1 MINSNETLI
10 NQDNREVIIKKLD
23 ESNEN
28 VELEDLFL
36 FDLSPYYEEKLDN
49 SFFSKQLEFIQEKN
63 RLKHN
68 PEISFTSEQ
77 IRIYNGIIENKRCI
91 VSAPTSFGKTML
103 VKEYI
108 FNFQPDK
115 VVFIVPTNSLADELL
130 DDFKTIFTSNGY
142 VVFDS
147 IKNTESILEKSI
159 FIGTQEKY
167 YNFKNFYEDNIDLFV
182 IDEAYKLTDPI
193 KGSREVLLN
202 RSLVDTL
209 EKSDKLILLMPL
221 VNSIMG
227 LENYDFKILQSDYA
241 PVAKNFNGIKDLN
254 KLINQEIL
262 NNESINLVYY
272 NSPSELEK
280 SYLKHFQTLNN
291 AIELKDSWT
300 QRVEEDFHPD
310 WLPIQALK
318 SGIGIHYGPMPKF
331 VQKKVIDL
339 FKSNQLKNVLA
350 TNSIIEGVNTPTKN
364 IYIYSSRDILGDKN
378 LVKYKNLIGR
388 AGRLGQHKV
397 GNIFYWEKHQKQFE
411 HANISYRDINI
422 QFVLENKAEII
433 EINRDE
439 NFDNEISIDGNK
451 SSHENALEKQLQDSS
466 YSNIPVKE
474 VVLLL
479 NKHGFTIRQFEILL
493 DYISNTKNLK
503 LLGIIGKLIGG
514 TDLNTLKVILNSR
527 FRTISEMVDQ
537 LQLKNNQT
545 NKSKIISDL
554 IDMIYNFLP
563 FKIIPLINF
572 VLDINALYIKHTNN
586 NMLPNLVI
594 VEANTKKAQF
604 YSKFIGI
611 DNPTQETL
619 VIMNKLFE
627 YGIPYQRANPYLNQI
642 SNNLPNKFSIHDIK
656 KVIFENISMSDL
668 KIYFE

>member
-10 NQDNREVIIKKLD
+10 NQDNRELIIKKLD
-23 ESNEN
+23 ESKEN

-36 FDLSPYYEEKLDN
+36 FDLSPYYEEKLDD

-63 RLKHN
+63 QLNHN
-68 PEISFTSEQ
+68 SNISFTSEQ
-77 IRIYNGIIENKRCI
+77 IRIYNGIIENSRSI

-103 VKEYI
+103 VKEFI
-108 FNFQPDK
+108 FNFQPNK

-130 DDFKTIFTSNGY
+130 DDFKLLFTNHGY
-142 VVFDS
+142 IVFDS
-147 IKNTESILEKSI
+147 IKSIENIIEKSI

-167 YNFKNFYEDNIDLFV
+167 YNIKSLYEDKLELLV

-193 KGSREVLLN
+193 KGSREVILN
-202 RSLVDTL
+202 RSFVDTL

-221 VNSIMG
+221 VNSIVG
-227 LENYDFKILQSDYA
+227 LENYDFEILQSDYA
-241 PVAKNFNGIKDLN
+241 PVAKNFNSIKDLN
-254 KLINQEIL
+254 KLIKQEIS

-280 SYLKHFQTLNN
+280 MYLKNFKSLNN
-291 AIELKDSWT
+291 SIELKDSWI

-364 IYIYSSRDILGDKN
+364 IYIYSSRNILGGKN

-388 AGRLGQHKV
+388 AGRLGKHKV
-397 GNIFYWEKHQKQFE
+397 GNIFYWDKHQEQFE

-422 QFVLENKAEII
+422 QFVLEDKAEII

-439 NFDNEISIDGNK
+439 NFANEMSIDGGK
-451 SSHENALEKQLQDSS
+451 SSHESTLEKQLQDSS

-479 NKHGFTIRQFEILL
+479 NKHGFYNKTI
-493 DYISNTKNLK
+493 
-503 LLGIIGKLIGG
+503 
-514 TDLNTLKVILNSR
+514 
-527 FRTISEMVDQ
+527 
-537 LQLKNNQT
+537 
-545 NKSKIISDL
+545 
-554 IDMIYNFLP
+554 
-563 FKIIPLINF
+563 
-572 VLDINALYIKHTNN
+572 
-586 NMLPNLVI
+586 
-594 VEANTKKAQF
+594 
-604 YSKFIGI
+604 
-611 DNPTQETL
+611 
-619 VIMNKLFE
+619 
-627 YGIPYQRANPYLNQI
+627 
-642 SNNLPNKFSIHDIK
+642 
-656 KVIFENISMSDL
+656 
-668 KIYFE
+668 